1 MQWLQA
7 SIFRRVVLPMLLV
20 FIMAVVVSFSVV
32 RKVSLHEL
40 EEVLTSNLSTSAKSL
55 FGVLRN
61 EFRNDDASVLQG
73 IVDRYSEHQNPLP
86 NELSAELY
94 EAEQANLRYIY
105 LQLYVPTLDARVS
118 SRELPLFTFDTRK
131 SGFFEVAEG
140 EHRWQMY
147 GVNDD
152 ATGAWFY
159 MGQRDDYLAEIHDE
173 SNEAMAWALLL
184 LLPLLAAM
192 IWYGVLRGL
201 QPLRELSHE
210 IDRRESENMQL
221 LSLQPAT
228 KETRPLI
235 HALNE
240 LLQRLTDTLANERQ
254 FTADA
259 AHELR
264 TPIASLRA
272 QLGVLQGARSEDERE
287 QAVRDIDRA
296 TVRMSEL
303 VANLLALARLDSNAE
318 LPAAESYDLR
328 ARLEGVIA
336 EHAFVAMEKQVEIS
350 LHGLEHCPLT
360 GTAYLHELLAANLII
375 NAIKYTPPG
384 GQVTVYLE
392 HVAGAVEYRVE
403 DTGPGVPESELAT
416 LTERFRRV
424 RQTGG
429 ESAQGAGLG
438 LSIAARCAQL
448 AHAELT
454 LYNRQPTG
462 FCAKV
467 KL

>member
-1 MQWLQA
+1 
-7 SIFRRVVLPMLLV
+7 MLFV
-20 FIMAVVVSFSVV
+20 FVMAIVVSFSVV
-32 RKVSLHEL
+32 RRVSLHEL

-55 FGVLRN
+55 FGVLRS
-61 EFRNDDASVLQG
+61 EFRSNDASVLQG

-94 EAEQANLRYIY
+94 EPEQANLRYIY
-105 LQLYVPTLDARVS
+105 LQLYVPTLDVRVS
-118 SRELPLFTFDTRK
+118 SREQPLFTYGTRK
-131 SGFFEVAEG
+131 SGFFEVVEG
-140 EHRWQMY
+140 HHRWQVY
-147 GVNDD
+147 GVNDV

-210 IDRRESENMQL
+210 IDRRESENMQP
-221 LSLQPAT
+221 LSLQLAT

-235 HALNE
+235 QALNE
-240 LLQRLTDTLANERQ
+240 LLQRLTDALANERQ
-254 FTADA
+254 FTEDA

-272 QLGVLQGARSEDERE
+272 QLGVLQGARSEDERQ

-303 VANLLALARLDSNAE
+303 VSNLLALARLDSSSE
-318 LPAAESYDLR
+318 LPAAEPYDLR
-328 ARLEGVIA
+328 ARLEEVIA
-336 EHAFVAMEKQVEIS
+336 EHVFVAMEKQVEIS
-350 LHGLEHCPLT
+350 LQGLEHCPLT

-392 HVAGAVEYRVE
+392 NTGGSIEYRVE
-403 DTGPGVPESELAT
+403 DTGPGVPKDALAT

-424 RQTGG
+424 RQKGG
-429 ESAQGAGLG
+429 ESAEGAGLG

-454 LYNRQPTG
+454 LHNRQPHG
-462 FCAKV
+462 FCATV
-467 KL
+467 RL

>member
-7 SIFRRVVLPMLLV
+7 SILRRVVLPMLVV
-20 FIMAVVVSFSVV
+20 FIISVEVSFTVV
-32 RKVSLHEL
+32 RNVSLHEL
-40 EEVLTSNLSTSAKSL
+40 EEVLNSNLSTSAKSL
-55 FGVLRN
+55 FGVLRS
-61 EFRNDDASVLQG
+61 EFKNDDVSVLQG
-73 IVDRYSEHQNPLP
+73 IVDRYSEYQNPLP
-86 NELSAELY
+86 NELSEEFY
-94 EAEQANLRYIY
+94 EEEQANRRYIY
-105 LQLYVPTLDARVS
+105 LQLYVPMLNARVS
-118 SRELPLFTFDTRK
+118 SRERPLFTFDTHK
-131 SGFFEVAEG
+131 AGFFEVAEG

-147 GVNDD
+147 GVNDE

-173 SNEAMAWALLL
+173 SNEALNLALLL
-184 LLPLLAAM
+184 LLPLLSVL

-201 QPLRELSHE
+201 QPLRDLSHE

-221 LSLQPAT
+221 ISLGPAT

-240 LLQRLTDTLANERQ
+240 LLQRLTGALANERQ

-272 QLGVLQGARSEDERE
+272 QLGVLQGARSEGERQ

-303 VANLLALARLDSNAE
+303 VSNLLALARLDSSSE

-328 ARLEGVIA
+328 GRLEEVIA
-336 EHAFVAMEKQVEIS
+336 EHAFVAMNKQVEIS
-350 LHGLEHCPLT
+350 LQGLEHCSLM
-360 GTAYLHELLAANLII
+360 GTAYLHELLVANLII

-392 HVAGAVEYRVE
+392 RVGDVVEYRVE
-403 DTGPGVPESELAT
+403 DTGPGVPEDELAT

-424 RQTGG
+424 RQQGG
-429 ESAQGAGLG
+429 ESAEGAGLG

-448 AHAELT
+448 AYAELT
-454 LYNRQPTG
+454 LHNRQPHG
-462 FCAKV
+462 FCATV
-467 KL
+467 RL